1 MKQLRKALVVAHFNR
16 FGKIRQD
23 TISAL
28 IVFNNFFDRI
38 ILVST
43 NLNEEEKYKIP
54 NFIET
59 FVRKNVGYD
68 FYSYR
73 YGIRKLLEEKSDWQI
88 TLMNTSFVIID
99 PDKLYIQYIQNGI
112 KKDNFEFYGLTKSNE
127 RKKHIQ
133 SFMMTFSNSLV
144 QDNDFVNWWNA
155 MIPLNVR
162 QEVIDNYEIGLS
174 QYLIC
179 IGYKLKSAF
188 SFWDIFSK
196 IKNPTHAKY
205 EDLLHKFGVLK
216 IEVFK
221 DNPFNLNLDPIKKL
235 IDENNKFK
243 KIINEGLNN

>member
-1 MKQLRKALVVAHFNR
+1 MKKFRKALVVAHFNR

-23 TISAL
+23 TINAL
-28 IVFNNFFDRI
+28 NIFNNFFDRI

-73 YGIRKLLEEKSDWQI
+73 YGIRKLLEKKSNWQI

-112 KKDNFEFYGLTKSNE
+112 EKDNFEFYGLTRSNE

-133 SFMMTFSNSLV
+133 SFMMTFSNCLV
-144 QDNDFVNWWNA
+144 QDCCFLKWWNT

-162 QEVIDNYEIGLS
+162 QKVIDNYEIGLS
-174 QYLIC
+174 QYLIS
-179 IGYKLKSAF
+179 IGYKFKSAY
-188 SFWDIFSK
+188 SFLDIFSK

-205 EDLLHKFGVLK
+205 EDILHKFGVLK

-235 IDENNKFK
+235 IYENNNFR